1 MLQIMD
7 HEKKYFTNNL
17 LGIGFS
23 VAGCALPLMRTALQT
38 IRLPIQIVTQILIL
52 ALTYGGAGTV
62 VLSDNVC

>member
-38 IRLPIQIVTQILIL
+38 IRLPIQIVNPDIDF
-52 ALTYGGAGTV
+52 GTHLWRSGYRGIV
-62 VLSDNVC
+62 